1 MSGREQQNIRKLLG
15 ENKKIMK
22 IFLKELLEFLEGS
35 TKF

>member
-22 IFLKELLEFLEGS
+22 IFLMELLGFLEGA